1 MYHPESDSLF
11 EIDAS
16 ELPALMTTI
25 DGQLSNDVTGLRI
38 YEDRFNKGQT

>member
-16 ELPALMTTI
+16 DLPGLLSTI
-25 DGQLSNDVTGLRI
+25 DGQLCNDVTGSTEWER
-38 YEDRFNKGQT
+38 RFRKRRQ